1 MDNSIILAFFV
12 TLLAGLSTGI
22 GSCIAFLTKHTNK
35 RFLSISLGF
44 SAGVMIYVS
53 MIEIFVKSKDLLTLQ
68 LGQKMGSFITVFSFF
83 GGMLFI
89 AIIDKIIP
97 EEENPHEVKS
107 VEDIDKKSKKL
118 MRMGI
123 VSAIAIG
130 IHNFPEGLATF
141 VSALQDA
148 SIAIPIVIAIA
159 LHNIPEGIAVSVP
172 IYHATGSKS
181 KAFRY
186 SFLSGLAEPLGAF
199 IGYMLLMPIMN
210 DTVSGILFG
219 FVAGIMVF
227 LSFYDL
233 LPAAK
238 EYGNHHLSLYGLI
251 SGRIVMAVSLL
262 LFL

>member
-68 LGQKMGSFITVFSFF
+68 LGQKMGSFITVVSFF

-89 AIIDKIIP
+89 ALIDKIIP

-123 VSAIAIG
+123 
-130 IHNFPEGLATF
+130 LARLRLEYIIF
-141 VSALQDA
+141 LKDWRHLYQHCRMPALPYQ
-148 SIAIPIVIAIA
+148 
-159 LHNIPEGIAVSVP
+159 L
-172 IYHATGSKS
+172 
-181 KAFRY
+181 
-186 SFLSGLAEPLGAF
+186 
-199 IGYMLLMPIMN
+199 
-210 DTVSGILFG
+210 
-219 FVAGIMVF
+219 
-227 LSFYDL
+227 
-233 LPAAK
+233 
-238 EYGNHHLSLYGLI
+238 
-251 SGRIVMAVSLL
+251 
-262 LFL
+262 